1 MLRGEI
7 VSVSQIV
14 ENAGSAYCGRTV
26 WRGMEEQA
34 VEQLR
39 RAVELEPTY
48 RHRGNL
54 DPEIASLINKYDL
67 FEEEE
72 Y

>member
-1 MLRGEI
+1 
-7 VSVSQIV
+7 
-14 ENAGSAYCGRTV
+14 
-26 WRGMEEQA
+26 MEGQA
-34 VEQLR
+34 VEQLC